1 MARRTTAG
9 TDLFTTAAR
18 DIAISDDGT
27 VATHSGPYGWK
38 YVYPKGVTGG
48 EVLVAGTGKKDY
60 WEVTLT
66 ADPGG
71 DRHVFIGVTRPGLDL
86 EKKHYDTDN
95 AWYFFGYSG
104 TLCGNGKSWRDPQGR
119 IAVGDRIGML
129 LDWDAGSLRF
139 YRNGQVYGPG
149 FPSGVTGP
157 LVRTVEFSRSGIV
170 VTLNTSASI
179 PA

>member
-1 MARRTTAG
+1 VAGRTTAG
-9 TDLFTTAAR
+9 ADDVFTTASTH
-18 DIAISDDGT
+18 IAISDDGT
-27 VATHSGPYGWK
+27 VATRGSGFYNRA
-38 YVYPKGVTGG
+38 VGVTGG

-66 ADPGG
+66 ADPEGLSS
-71 DRHVFIGVTRPGLDL
+71 VFIGVTRPGLDL
-86 EKKHYDTDN
+86 EEPNYGTDN
-95 AWYFFGYSG
+95 AWYLNGEDG
-104 TLCGNGKSWRDPQGR
+104 GLWGNGKFFSDQQGG
-119 IAVGDRIGML
+119 IAVGDRIGVL

-157 LVRTVEFSRSGIV
+157 LVRTVEMCRQGTV
-170 VTLNTSASI
+170 VTLNTAASI